1 MGTVLIHIMQS
12 LNTMVRGWSSSMV
25 SQIMMQKMI
34 SLLSIPTQDV
44 KGILVFKDYSCQG
57 FVSETLFKSLLIWL
71 AVEVSW
77 LAVEVLSPCQ

>member
-1 MGTVLIHIMQS
+1 MGTVLIHIMQN

-44 KGILVFKDYSCQG
+44 RGISVFKDGRLFMCTMFNLTKRLMVLNLKPHL
-57 FVSETLFKSLLIWL
+57 FV
-71 AVEVSW
+71 
-77 LAVEVLSPCQ
+77 